1 MSLSDTADRIR
12 LERAEV
18 LARCPVARLRTNL
31 PEPVRDEL
39 DALMRRPHTEM
50 PTSVIIESLRAEKID
65 VSTID
70 DGAMQSHRRTL
81 RGGHGC
87 KCPA

>member
-1 MSLSDTADRIR
+1 
-12 LERAEV
+12 
-18 LARCPVARLRTNL
+18 
-31 PEPVRDEL
+31 
-39 DALMRRPHTEM
+39 MRRPHTEM